1 MRDSQPTP
9 GGLTA
14 RDFAIATAMN
24 VLWGLNIVAAKMAVD
39 LIAPIT
45 AALLRQ
51 AIVLLVCI
59 TALRI
64 IRGKMLALTAL
75 GLLSGC
81 AFYVA
86 VNLSLAISD
95 NVSALAIAG
104 QLGVPFSLI
113 LAVIVF
119 RERIRWP
126 RIAGILLSFAGVV
139 LLVFDPAAANEIPGI
154 ALTAIASAIWACC
167 SLIQRNLRGVPVLTI
182 YAWVGFWGTAGL
194 LPIALHWEPETMRD
208 LGSIPLAALAWVAF
222 SAIGS
227 TVAGQGAMSWLLQR
241 HPVNLV
247 TPLTLAAPVVSVV
260 VAAFWFGTPVTW
272 LMAAGGGVAML
283 GVSIVALRSASRTNL
298 GGVEKR

>member
-1 MRDSQPTP
+1 MPESHVQP

-14 RDFAIATAMN
+14 KDFAVATAMN
-24 VLWGLNIVAAKMAVD
+24 LLWGLNIVAVKMAVD
-39 LIAPIT
+39 LVSPMT

-51 AIVLLVCI
+51 LIVLLVCI

-64 IRGKMLALTAL
+64 VRGKMLALSAL

-86 VNLSLAISD
+86 LNLSLAISE

-113 LAVIVF
+113 LAVIIF
-119 RERIRWP
+119 RERIHWP
-126 RIAGILLSFAGVV
+126 RILGISMSFAGVA
-139 LLVFDPAAANEIPGI
+139 LLAFDPSAARELPGI
-154 ALTAIASAIWACC
+154 ALTALASAIWACC
-167 SLIQRNLRGVPVLTI
+167 SLIQRSLRGVPVLTI
-182 YAWVGFWGTAGL
+182 YAWVGFWGTAGM
-194 LPIALHWEPETMRD
+194 LPIALIWEPEAIRGLGD
-208 LGSIPLAALAWVAF
+208 LPMSVIGWIAF

-241 HPVNLV
+241 HPINLV

-260 VAAFWFGTPVTW
+260 VAAYWFGTPVSG
-272 LMAAGGGVAML
+272 LMLAGGGIAMA
-283 GVSIVALRSASRTNL
+283 GVSIVALRSA
-298 GGVEKR
+298 KRAGEAA

>member
-1 MRDSQPTP
+1 MRESQVQP

-14 RDFAIATAMN
+14 KDFAVAAAMN
-24 VLWGLNIVAAKMAVD
+24 VLWGLNIIAVKMAVD
-39 LIAPIT
+39 LIAPMT

-59 TALRI
+59 TALKI
-64 IRGKMLALTAL
+64 VRGKMVALTVL

-81 AFYVA
+81 VFYVV

-126 RIAGILLSFAGVV
+126 RILGISLSFAGVA
-139 LLVFDPAAANEIPGI
+139 LLAFDPAAARELPGL
-154 ALTAIASAIWACC
+154 ALTAMASAIWACT
-167 SLIQRNLRGVPVLTI
+167 SLIQRSLRGVPVLTI

-194 LPIALHWEPETMRD
+194 LPIALHWEPEAIRN
-208 LGSIPLAALAWVAF
+208 LGSVPLAALGWVAF

-227 TVAGQGAMSWLLQR
+227 TVAGQGSMSWLLQR
-241 HPVNLV
+241 HPINLV

-260 VAAFWFGTPVTW
+260 AAAYWFDTPVTW
-272 LMAAGGGVAML
+272 LMAAGGGIAML
-283 GVSIVALRSASRTNL
+283 GVSIVALRSAKK
-298 GGVEKR
+298 VEAS

>member
-1 MRDSQPTP
+1 VRDSQIQP

-14 RDFAIATAMN
+14 KDFAVAAGMN
-24 VLWGLNIVAAKMAVD
+24 VLWGLNIIAVKMAVD
-39 LIAPIT
+39 LIAPLT

-51 AIVLLVCI
+51 VIVLLVCI
-59 TALRI
+59 TALKI
-64 IRGKMLALTAL
+64 IRGKMLALSVL

-81 AFYVA
+81 VFYVA

-126 RIAGILLSFAGVV
+126 RILGISLSFAGVA
-139 LLVFDPAAANEIPGI
+139 LLAFDPSAARELPGL
-154 ALTAIASAIWACC
+154 ALTAIASAIWACT
-167 SLIQRNLRGVPVLTI
+167 SLIQRSLRGVPVLTI
-182 YAWVGFWGTAGL
+182 YAWVGFWGTIGL
-194 LPIALHWEPETMRD
+194 LPIALHWEPEAMRN
-208 LGSIPLAALAWVAF
+208 LGSIPLSALAWIAF

-227 TVAGQGAMSWLLQR
+227 TVAGQGSMSWLLQR

-260 VAAFWFGTPVTW
+260 AAAYWFGTPVTW
-272 LMAAGGGVAML
+272 LMAAGGGIAML
-283 GVSIVALRSASRTNL
+283 GVSIVALRSARRA
-298 GGVEKR
+298 E

>member
-1 MRDSQPTP
+1 MRDSQIQP

-14 RDFAIATAMN
+14 KDFAVAAGMN
-24 VLWGLNIVAAKMAVD
+24 ILWGLNIVAVKMAVD
-39 LIAPIT
+39 LIEPMT

-51 AIVLLVCI
+51 GMVLLVCI
-59 TALRI
+59 TALKI

-81 AFYVA
+81 AFYV
-86 VNLSLAISD
+86 VLNLSLAISD

-119 RERIRWP
+119 REKIRWP
-126 RIAGILLSFAGVV
+126 RILGISLSFAGVA
-139 LLVFDPAAANEIPGI
+139 LLAFDPSIVKELPGLT
-154 ALTAIASAIWACC
+154 LTAIASVIWACC
-167 SLIQRNLRGVPVLTI
+167 SLIQRSLRGVPVLTI
-182 YAWVGFWGTAGL
+182 YAWVGFWGTVGL
-194 LPIALHWEPETMRD
+194 LPIALHWEPEAMRN
-208 LGSIPLAALAWVAF
+208 LGSLPLSVLGWVAF

-227 TVAGQGAMSWLLQR
+227 TVAGQGSMSWLLQR

-260 VAAFWFGTPVTW
+260 VAAYWFGTPVTW
-272 LMAAGGGVAML
+272 LMAAGGGIAML
-283 GVSIVALRSASRTNL
+283 GVSIVALRSARQ
-298 GGVEKR
+298 VEEA